1 MKMKCLALAGF
12 VVGLLSVQGSVLAA
26 GNGYVDVGQVLASSA
41 AYRNMQQKLADTHA
55 SMDKD
60 FVAQSK
66 SMTEQ
71 EKNALAEKF
80 TQVFRAEEEKLAQS
94 FNEKLRQAIAKAA
107 KEKGLDFVVDARVA
121 MYGGTDITKEVQA
134 NLK

>member
-1 MKMKCLALAGF
+1 M
-12 VVGLLSVQGSVLAA
+12 
-26 GNGYVDVGQVLASSA
+26 
-41 AYRNMQQKLADTHA
+41 
-55 SMDKD
+55 
-60 FVAQSK
+60 
-66 SMTEQ
+66 
-71 EKNALAEKF
+71 AEKF

>member
-12 VVGLLSVQGSVLAA
+12 VIGLLSVQGSVLAA

-41 AYRNMQQKLADTHA
+41 EYRNMQQKLADTHA

-66 SMTEQ
+66 NMTEQ

-80 TQVFRAEEEKLAQS
+80 TQVFRAEEEKQAQS

-107 KEKGLDFVVDARVA
+107 REKGLDFVVDARVA

>member
-41 AYRNMQQKLADTHA
+41 EYRNMQQKLADTHA

-94 FNEKLRQAIAKAA
+94 FNEKLRKAIAKAA

-121 MYGGTDITKEVQA
+121 MYGGTDITKEVQV

>member
-1 MKMKCLALAGF
+1 
-12 VVGLLSVQGSVLAA
+12 
-26 GNGYVDVGQVLASSA
+26 
-41 AYRNMQQKLADTHA
+41 MQQKLADTHA

-107 KEKGLDFVVDARVA
+107 REKGLDFVVDARVA